1 MVMAVHVT
9 NWPKQKIPKYFYGN
23 KSHVQIG
30 LMIKSKI
37 NTNKSQFK
45 EFYSQDKNLKIRTS
59 LSLIEKNK
67 IVPLLTGK
75 DITPI
80 N

>member
-1 MVMAVHVT
+1 
-9 NWPKQKIPKYFYGN
+9 
-23 KSHVQIG
+23 
-30 LMIKSKI
+30 MIKSKI
-37 NTNKSQFK
+37 NTNKSQFN

-67 IVPLLTGK
+67 ILPLFTGK